1 MTHTI
6 HAIYWS
12 CRLLQSY
19 FRHQPASQ
27 NAIMA
32 TATDLAISSLTS
44 LLSITSLPKADDVES
59 TSPPANSIEG
69 QDGNRSLSSDSSNT
83 QSAEYWASL
92 LRRAFNALGNGGTLD
107 TECLKAPRRR
117 HAGTY
122 HLDNGHDG
130 VIRPCSLP
138 RFGFLQGHTD
148 L

>member
-1 MTHTI
+1 
-6 HAIYWS
+6 
-12 CRLLQSY
+12 
-19 FRHQPASQ
+19 
-27 NAIMA
+27 MA

-69 QDGNRSLSSDSSNT
+69 QDGNRSLSSDSSYT

-122 HLDNGHDG
+122 HLDNGHVG

-138 RFGFLQGHTD
+138 RFGFL
-148 L
+148 